1 MPETIQLTIKKL
13 FISDERKINMTTL
26 INKDGLSVSNNPKA
40 IHEELFRG
48 TGNVMGAGV
57 SIFMQNESITEKF
70 IVTSKDNG
78 IEPPT
83 DHRFVASRYKEALVI
98 FQQYLDQKV

>member
-1 MPETIQLTIKKL
+1 
-13 FISDERKINMTTL
+13 MTNL

-48 TGNVMGAGV
+48 KGSVMGAGA

-70 IVTSKDNG
+70 IVASKDNG
-78 IEPPT
+78 LEPPT
-83 DHRFVASRYKEALVI
+83 NHRFVASRYKEALVI
-98 FQQYLDQKV
+98 FQQYLDKKV

>member
-1 MPETIQLTIKKL
+1 
-13 FISDERKINMTTL
+13 MTNL

-40 IHEELFRG
+40 IYEELFRG
-48 TGNVMGAGV
+48 TGSVMGAGA

-78 IEPPT
+78 MEPPT
-83 DHRFVASRYKEALVI
+83 DHRFVASRYKEALMI

>member
-1 MPETIQLTIKKL
+1 
-13 FISDERKINMTTL
+13 MTNL
-26 INKDGLSVSNNPKA
+26 INKDGLSVLNNPKA

-48 TGNVMGAGV
+48 TGSVMGAGA

-78 IEPPT
+78 LEPPT
-83 DHRFVASRYKEALVI
+83 DHRYVASRYKEALDI
-98 FQQYLDQKV
+98 FQQYIDRKD

>member
-1 MPETIQLTIKKL
+1 
-13 FISDERKINMTTL
+13 MTNL
-26 INKDGLSVSNNPKA
+26 INKVGLSVSNNPKA

-48 TGNVMGAGV
+48 TGSVMGAGA

-78 IEPPT
+78 LEPPT
-83 DHRFVASRYKEALVI
+83 DHRFIASRYKEAVVI
-98 FQQYLDQKV
+98 FQQCLDQKA